1 MLLDKLSVRL
11 YTKDSLL
18 QHYSLLLENSLLWE
32 LSCVLQDI
40 WQHLWPLLTTLQ
52 TGNSP
57 A

>member
-52 TGNSP
+52 AGNSP